1 MPSPTRLRQG
11 GGAEMERLSRG
22 YGAIL
27 TFFAAIAGVLLFV
40 MMLLICADVLPRNLP
55 AAGFAT
61 PTEVA
66 AVGAFA
72 TLLLAMAYRALS
84 VKNLWR
90 SLRGSVAISGMILF
104 IIVAATTFSQVLGFS
119 GGTPAMIDLI
129 GGSGLSP
136 AVVLAIMMAVLIF
149 LGLFVDQVSTMLLTL
164 PFFMPVVKRPGIDE
178 TRFGVMFLMCMQLGL
193 LLPPHGMPL
202 YTMKSVAP
210 KHIRMGRVFVA
221 VTPYVIFS
229 MLLLAAIFFF
239 PAIATWFPNAV
250 VG

>member
-1 MPSPTRLRQG
+1 
-11 GGAEMERLSRG
+11 MERLSRG

-119 GGTPAMIDLI
+119 GGTSAMIDLI

-136 AVVLAIMMAVLIF
+136 AVVLAILMAVLIL

-164 PFFMPVVKRPGIDE
+164 PFFMPVVQRLHIDDVW
-178 TRFGVMFLMCMQLGL
+178 FGVLFLVCMQIGL
-193 LLPPHGMPL
+193 LLPPHGLLL

-210 KHIRMGRVFVA
+210 KHITMGDIFRA
-221 VTPYVIFS
+221 VMPYVIFS
-229 MLLLAAIFFF
+229 LLLLAAIYFF
-239 PAIATWFPNAV
+239 PPITTWLPQLLM
-250 VG
+250 GK

>member
-1 MPSPTRLRQG
+1 
-11 GGAEMERLSRG
+11 MERLSRG

-90 SLRGSVAISGMILF
+90 SPRGSVAISGMILF

-119 GGTPAMIDLI
+119 GGTSAMIDLI

-136 AVVLAIMMAVLIF
+136 AVVLAILMAVLIL